1 MIRNGLYFYSSK
13 ARDGVDGG
21 ADGVMILRD
30 GKMYGGTEFFYFF
43 GTYTCASGKWKGE
56 LTNGEHTPA
65 LAARPMARKGIVHS
79 GFSGSYT
86 DEDAEYDATALV
98 GKRSF
103 QYHIIM
109 RLLVAD

>member
-30 GKMYGGTEFFYFF
+30 RKMYGGTEFFYFF

-65 LAARPMARKGIVHS
+65 LATRPMARKGIVHS
-79 GFSGSYT
+79 GFKT
-86 DEDAEYDATALV
+86 DEGAEYDATALV
-98 GKRSF
+98 GKRSPSIP
-103 QYHIIM
+103 YM